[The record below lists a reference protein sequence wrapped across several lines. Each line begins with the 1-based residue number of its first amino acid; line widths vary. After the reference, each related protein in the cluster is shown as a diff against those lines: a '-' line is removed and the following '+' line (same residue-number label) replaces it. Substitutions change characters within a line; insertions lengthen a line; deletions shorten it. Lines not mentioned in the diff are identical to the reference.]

1 MDTSPTVYT
10 TENRNCQLANSPASP
25 PPPAPGHLTDLQVLV
40 KLHELGVHF
49 VRFSQTKIPFDL
61 RHRSWALSLGAVL
74 RTHNDPRLLLG
85 WIPASVGA
93 TVVDVDAGDWLPLVQ
108 EFPPAFHNQSR
119 TVGRRHLTYRDT
131 SARADVNGW
140 EAQECRGD
148 LRGSGPIVL
157 YDARTLLS
165 ALKIGLRGVRFPS
178 KIFRAQPQQVGKRG
192 PGAETQQ
199 GQDAAEGHPLPS
211 SHSPWGGDIGNR
223 FTQVPPTSLESSQ
236 ASSQPCELF
245 DRLREWAYA
254 HVADAGSAEGWEE
267 AVQSH
272 GTALVTTVL
281 DPEQYSTARVRA
293 TARSVAGWTWERRDS
308 FTGGGYWDR
317 GPASQAW
324 RARLRAERVWAKNAS
339 RDAEIVRLAAAG
351 FSQRVVAR
359 SVGVSQS
366 TVNRVL
372 HRLEEAEDGALE
384 LRVNV
389 PEPVAEYQEPEP
401 EELEAGADAIHPET
415 LDAAGKQTGT
425 VTELRGKNRG
435 AKGRPGDRRP
445 QGGVDDH

>member
-10 TENRNCQLANSPASP
+10 TENRNCQQLADSPASP
-25 PPPAPGHLTDLQVLV
+25 PAPSPDQLTDLQVLV

-49 VRFSQTKIPFDL
+49 VRFSLTKVPFDL
-61 RHRSWALSLGAVL
+61 RHRSWGLSLDAVL

-85 WIPASVGA
+85 WIPASMGA

-108 EFPPAFHNQSR
+108 DLPPAFHNRSR

-131 SARADVNGW
+131 SARADVNCW

-157 YDARTLLS
+157 YDARKLLS
-165 ALKIGLRGVRFPS
+165 ALQIGLRGVRFPS

-192 PGAETQQ
+192 PRAETQQ
-199 GQDAAEGHPLPS
+199 GQR
-211 SHSPWGGDIGNR
+211 GGDIGNR
-223 FTQVPPTSLESSQ
+223 FTQLPPTSLESSQ

-267 AVQSH
+267 AVQSRAM
-272 GTALVTTVL
+272 ALVTTVP

-317 GPASQAW
+317 GSASQAW

-389 PEPVAEYQEPEP
+389 PEPVAEDL
-401 EELEAGADAIHPET
+401 EELEPEWAQRESRRRPSPKELEPEDLDLELET
-415 LDAAGKQTGT
+415 L
-425 VTELRGKNRG
+425 LSGKNRG
-435 AKGRPGDRRP
+435 AKGRPG
-445 QGGVDDH
+445 GGVDDY

>member
-1 MDTSPTVYT
+1 M
-10 TENRNCQLANSPASP
+10 
-25 PPPAPGHLTDLQVLV
+25 
-40 KLHELGVHF
+40 
-49 VRFSQTKIPFDL
+49 
-61 RHRSWALSLGAVL
+61 
-74 RTHNDPRLLLG
+74 
-85 WIPASVGA
+85 
-93 TVVDVDAGDWLPLVQ
+93 
-108 EFPPAFHNQSR
+108 
-119 TVGRRHLTYRDT
+119 
-131 SARADVNGW
+131 
-140 EAQECRGD
+140 
-148 LRGSGPIVL
+148 
-157 YDARTLLS
+157 S

-178 KIFRAQPQQVGKRG
+178 KIFRAPPQQVGRD

-199 GQDAAEGHPLPS
+199 GDPLPS
-211 SHSPWGGDIGNR
+211 TDSPKGGDIGNR
-223 FTQVPPTSLESSQ
+223 FTQVAHNSLEASQ

-254 HVADAGSAEGWEE
+254 HVADAGSAEGWEK

-272 GTALVTTVL
+272 GTALVTTVP

-317 GPASQAW
+317 GSASQAW

-389 PEPVAEYQEPEP
+389 PEPVAEDLEELEPELEPEP
-401 EELEAGADAIHPET
+401 EGLEELEPEGGGARRAWRSWSRRAWRSLEELEPEWAQRESRRRPSPKELEPEDLEPET
-415 LDAAGKQTGT
+415 L
-425 VTELRGKNRG
+425 LSGKNRG
-435 AKGRPGDRRP
+435 AKGRP